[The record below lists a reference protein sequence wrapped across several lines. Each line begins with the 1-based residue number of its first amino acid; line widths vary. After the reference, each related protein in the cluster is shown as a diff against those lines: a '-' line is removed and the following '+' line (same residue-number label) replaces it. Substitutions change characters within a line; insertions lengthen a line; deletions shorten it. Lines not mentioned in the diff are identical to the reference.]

1 VLLLDEP
8 GRLLGPDVP
17 DMSGFDFGGDPVRW
31 LWVVPINERERQFAK
46 ERGSASLV
54 TQLAAHRRSW
64 VVAP

>member
-1 VLLLDEP
+1 
-8 GRLLGPDVP
+8 
-17 DMSGFDFGGDPVRW
+17 MSGFDFGGDPVRW